1 MLRVATIAPPLKLVF
16 AFDFNFAYHHSQ
28 HLFMHVDSRYPIRH
42 IVSSWRE
49 RRACLEFLKQ
59 GHRLSPLPPE
69 GDDNAQ
75 LFGSTR
81 TLRIRQLNSLN
92 LSIEN
97 SISPLRAS
105 PILHST
111 RINFHEL
118 SRAVGPSRQLRQA
131 QFQLTFGSDDKRKLR
146 TAGTHI
152 TTTTP
157 SMSPSYA
164 E

>member
-16 AFDFNFAYHHSQ
+16 AFDFNVAYHHSQ

-118 SRAVGPSRQLRQA
+118 SRAVGPSRQLSGANRNDSQQA
-131 QFQLTFGSDDKRKLR
+131 LALVD
-146 TAGTHI
+146 AI
-152 TTTTP
+152 P
-157 SMSPSYA
+157 
-164 E
+164 

>member
-1 MLRVATIAPPLKLVF
+1 MLGVATISAPLKLVL
-16 AFDFNFAYHHSQ
+16 ALDFDVSHNHRQ
-28 HLFMHVDSRYPIRH
+28 HLFMYVDSRYPISH
-42 IVSSWRE
+42 ILSSWRGAE
-49 RRACLEFLKQ
+49 SVPRVSLSRVTGYRR
-59 GHRLSPLPPE
+59 SP
-69 GDDNAQ
+69 GGKDNAQ

-118 SRAVGPSRQLRQA
+118 SRAVGPSRQLREVTLP
-131 QFQLTFGSDDKRKLR
+131 FRCGDKRQR
-146 TAGTHI
+146 AT
-152 TTTTP
+152 
-157 SMSPSYA
+157 
-164 E
+164 

>member
-16 AFDFNFAYHHSQ
+16 AFDFNVAYHHSQ

-118 SRAVGPSRQLRQA
+118 SRAVGPSRQLREVTLP
-131 QFQLTFGSDDKRKLR
+131 FRCGDKRQRATRRRVIETLSLIIDEK
-146 TAGTHI
+146 
-152 TTTTP
+152 
-157 SMSPSYA
+157 
-164 E
+164 